1 VLSGCSASFNG
12 KILIYCKMTNKYK
25 LTYFNCHGRGEC
37 VRMLFALAGV
47 EYEDHRIQW
56 ASDAWKEFK
65 PKTPFGILPILEVD
79 GKVFCQSVAIARYLG
94 NKFGFTGKTDLDKLQ
109 ADMIVDCIVDL
120 CNPLETIYE
129 EQDETKKQEILN
141 AYIPKLDK
149 HLENL
154 EKMLEGGNGFFI
166 GDSITWVDCVWTG
179 LLYYLYFMKF
189 GPIIEKHPKVAAIK
203 GRVESEPRIAEWI
216 RKRPHAEF

>member
-1 VLSGCSASFNG
+1 
-12 KILIYCKMTNKYK
+12 
-25 LTYFNCHGRGEC
+25 
-37 VRMLFALAGV
+37 MLFVLAGV
-47 EYEDHRIQW
+47 EYEDHRIELPGE
-56 ASDAWKEFK
+56 AEAWKEFK
-65 PKTPFGILPILEVD
+65 PKTPFGGLPLLEVD

-120 CNPLETIYE
+120 CNQLGAIGE
-129 EQDETKKQEILN
+129 ERDETKKQELWK
-141 AYIPKLDK
+141 AFEPKLDK

-154 EKMLEGGNGFFI
+154 EMMLAANNGGNGFFV

-179 LLYYLYFMKF
+179 VQYWMYHAKC
-189 GPIIEKHPKVAAIK
+189 GPTIEKHPKVAAIK

>member
-1 VLSGCSASFNG
+1 MLNKSANLIKVLSNLS
-12 KILIYCKMTNKYK
+12 KYK
-25 LTYFNCHGRGEC
+25 LTGHFRRVDAASS
-37 VRMLFALAGV
+37 VRDPRKDSSAVNTSGV
-47 EYEDHRIQW
+47 RFE
-56 ASDAWKEFK
+56 
-65 PKTPFGILPILEVD
+65 TPFGILPILEVD